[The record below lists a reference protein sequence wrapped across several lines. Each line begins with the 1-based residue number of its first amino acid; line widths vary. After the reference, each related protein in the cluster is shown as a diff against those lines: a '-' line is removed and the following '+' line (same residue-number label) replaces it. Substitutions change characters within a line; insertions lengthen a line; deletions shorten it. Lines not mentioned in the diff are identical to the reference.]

1 MAVDINGDGLIALG
15 GTSTTQGRVRLAEDT
30 DNGTNYVELT
40 ANAAVTTNRTV
51 TLPDADINFTTGL
64 GVTQGG
70 TGQTSYTDGQLLIGN
85 TSTTGLTKAT
95 LTAGTGVT
103 ITNGGG
109 SITIATSGGGG
120 IATDIDIFNSPGTF
134 TTPAN
139 TTKVLAYVV
148 SGGGGGGG
156 GSFDPGNATG
166 GGGGTGGSGVLG
178 AAFLTVTGSTPYA
191 ITVGN
196 GGNGTNFVPG
206 PGARNA
212 AGAGNASS
220 FGNLLTANGGGGGNN
235 STPSANGNTGAA
247 GTSPLSQV
255 TAQPA
260 PGASAA
266 VWSPSAGV
274 GGTTSGSSGQPGS
287 AGRILIFY

>member
-40 ANAAVTTNRTV
+40 ANAAVTSNRTV
-51 TLPDADINFTTGL
+51 TFPDADINFVNGL
-64 GVTQGG
+64 GVAQGG
-70 TGQTSYTDGQLLIGN
+70 TGQTTYTDGQLLIGN
-85 TSTTGLTKAT
+85 TTGNTLAKNT
-95 LTAGTGVT
+95 LTAGTGIS
-103 ITNGGG
+103 ITNGSGT
-109 SITIATSGGGG
+109 ITIATSGGGG
-120 IATDIDIFNSPGTF
+120 ITTDIDMFNSPGTF

-156 GSFDPGNATG
+156 GEPSNGNVG
-166 GGGGTGGSGVLG
+166 GSGGSGVLG

-191 ITVGN
+191 ITVGT
-196 GGNGTNFVPG
+196 GGAGTNFVPG

-220 FGNLLTANGGGGGNN
+220 FGNLLTANGGGGGGN
-235 STPSANGNTGAA
+235 STPSTNGNTGNV

-255 TAQPA
+255 PAQPS
-260 PGASAA
+260 PGAASA
-266 VWSPSAGV
+266 VWSPNAGAP
-274 GGTTSGSSGQPGS
+274 GAGGSSANGTSGS
-287 AGRILIFY
+287 AGRVLIFY